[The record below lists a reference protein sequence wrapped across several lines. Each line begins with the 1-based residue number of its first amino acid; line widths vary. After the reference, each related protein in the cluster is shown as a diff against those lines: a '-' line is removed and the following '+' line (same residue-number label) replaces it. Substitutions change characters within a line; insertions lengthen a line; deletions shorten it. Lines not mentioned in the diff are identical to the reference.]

1 MEELRV
7 KFKEPYKGYEM
18 TFGLVRVEKIR
29 IPTIQRELSDSL
41 VKSLMMSMEK
51 IGFID
56 PIIVIPSDDETYF
69 EVINGQHR
77 LEAAKLL
84 GIREI
89 PCVILPKEM
98 KKFIISMNIEKAPNL
113 KDKAHQSY
121 EIFKEHLEKFPEM
134 KEYELSDLIEFP
146 YYLTIGFITDE
157 YGDKRFPAYA
167 FEKVLAKVDNWTD
180 LELPK
185 AKDERR
191 KRAEILL
198 DLRVV
203 LDERYKELGLKNALN
218 KEAIVSK
225 AWQAI
230 YGKRVRV
237 IEDDFYNA
245 MRKLK
250 ETIPTISITE
260 EEEEF

>member
-1 MEELRV
+1 MDGLNV

-18 TFGLVRVEKIR
+18 AFSLVDIDKIK

-41 VKSLMMSMEK
+41 IKNLMMSMEK
-51 IGFID
+51 VGFID
-56 PIIVIPSDDETYF
+56 PIIVIPSDDENYF

-84 GIREI
+84 GITKL

-121 EIFKEHLEKFPEM
+121 EIFKEHLEKYPQM
-134 KEYELSDLIEFP
+134 KEYELSNLIEFP

-157 YGDKRFPAYA
+157 FDDKRFPAYA
-167 FEKVLAKVDNWTD
+167 FEKVLNKIDNWTD
-180 LELPK
+180 LELPQ
-185 AKDERR
+185 AREERI
-191 KRAEILL
+191 KRAKVLL
-198 DLRVV
+198 DLRIV

-218 KEAIVSK
+218 KEAIVLK
-225 AWQAI
+225 AWQTI

-245 MRKLK
+245 MEKLK
-250 ETIPTISITE
+250 ETIPNITITE
-260 EEEEF
+260 EEEEL